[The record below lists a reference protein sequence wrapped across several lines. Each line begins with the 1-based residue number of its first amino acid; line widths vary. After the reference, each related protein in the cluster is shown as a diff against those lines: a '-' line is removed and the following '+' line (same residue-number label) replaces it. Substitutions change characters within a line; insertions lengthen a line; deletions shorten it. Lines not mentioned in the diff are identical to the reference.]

1 MSKTVF
7 KYICLI
13 IVSLALAVSTGAFVI
28 AVEGSDTVELTNG
41 DRLTGTL
48 LTETFTVTTPYTFL
62 TLKKDKISE
71 ITFNDDYQNNDV
83 IVLSEG
89 GSVEGTIEELEFSF
103 KPVSGKS
110 ITIDKKECKKIS
122 LKRNE

>member
-1 MSKTVF
+1 MSKTAF
-7 KYICLI
+7 KYICLLM
-13 IVSLALAVSTGAFVI
+13 VTLGLAVSMSAFVS
-28 AVEGSDTVELTNG
+28 AVEDSDTVELKNG
-41 DRLTGTL
+41 DRLTGSL

-71 ITFNDDYQNNDV
+71 IRFNDDYQNNDV
-83 IVLSEG
+83 IVLIEG

-103 KPVSGKS
+103 KPFSGKN
-110 ITIDKKECKKIS
+110 ITIDKKECKKII